1 MPWLHDYWHMNY
13 YEDNEETNL
22 RLFKLKFA
30 HVFNNVDDNLFKEIF
45 GHTSVELV
53 DKLINTTSK
62 EENQMLI
69 DNIKENEDKIFEQDE
84 FRKFVIEPAQKR
96 RDLLDAVKFI
106 LQFNETIQPYLN

>member
-1 MPWLHDYWHMNY
+1 MNY
-13 YEDNEETNL
+13 YEDIEETNL
-22 RLFKLKFA
+22 RLFKLKFV
-30 HVFNNVDDNLFKEIF
+30 HVFNDADDNLFKELF

-69 DNIKENEDKIFEQDE
+69 NNIKENEDKLFEQDE
-84 FRKFVIEPAQKR
+84 FSKIVIEPAHIR
-96 RDLLDAVKFI
+96 CDLRDAVKVI